1 MSMSCNTKGQ
11 ELFQIK
17 RLNWHDSQINTRHD
31 PGVEREKLLLKT
43 ILGQLAN
50 LNMDYILNNM
60 LAILSFLILKNKLW
74 LCKNMSLFLGKT
86 HWSIIA
92 EESWCL
98 KLTLKWFSK
107 NNLYIVS
114 LTHKYSKLWIYVK
127 GIQEF
132 VVLVLKLFCKFDI
145 FFSKSEVKILKKYLK
160 THAINRE
167 KIFATHT
174 IDRRLVSA

>member
-1 MSMSCNTKGQ
+1 MNLCSSKMSMSCNTKGQ

-60 LAILSFLILKNKLW
+60 LAILNFLILKNKLW
-74 LCKNMSLFLGKT
+74 LCKTMSLGKT

-107 NNLYIVS
+107 NKKRIRMCMVCILYIP
-114 LTHKYSKLWIYVK
+114 Y
-127 GIQEF
+127 IQRG
-132 VVLVLKLFCKFDI
+132 KNSTCG
-145 FFSKSEVKILKKYLK
+145 
-160 THAINRE
+160 
-167 KIFATHT
+167 
-174 IDRRLVSA
+174 